1 MIDAE
6 ALNDLLK
13 WACLIFD
20 ARATHTG
27 GAAGS
32 FTTMHINQLADDLL
46 AALDSCE
53 VAERPYLMEGYRSLS
68 LAADIPPGR
77 SCQQREMLVDVARQG
92 LAYVVIGRQEE
103 RPATK
108 DEVLALL
115 QHRWT
120 ASMLAW
126 ADFFPPSLDEVSP
139 SCSCGTVSLGSL
151 GYGRC
156 GSNLRS
162 DESESRVSGI
172 PARRC
177 A

>member
-1 MIDAE
+1 MTDDE
-6 ALNDLLK
+6 ALNDLLRR
-13 WACLIFD
+13 ACLIFD
-20 ARATHTG
+20 ARATHTA

-77 SCQQREMLVDVARQG
+77 SCQQRELLVDVARQG
-92 LAYVVIGRQEE
+92 LAYVVTGRHEG

-108 DEVLALL
+108 GEALALL
-115 QHRWT
+115 EHRWT

-139 SCSCGTVSLGSL
+139 SCRCGAVRL

-156 GSNLRS
+156 GSSVQS
-162 DESESRVSGI
+162 DENRVPGNSVQQ
-172 PARRC
+172 C